1 MADSRDRI
9 LGRIRAGLD
18 TTGDMLRRHAAL
30 HRPPFPRSPY
40 VAVDDDASDVE
51 IFTRELTSLF
61 GSVHTC
67 ETAEQARSRV
77 VSILADAGADRVIAW
92 ADDQLPVAD
101 LRATL
106 QANGITVVDARVL
119 GMPDR
124 DARLAALDDV
134 PACVT
139 GADAAVAESGSI
151 ALVSGPVRGRL
162 ASLLPPLHI
171 ALLPA
176 GRIVRT
182 LPEALDL
189 LALHFGSDIFRDRS
203 NVVFVSGPSRTAD
216 IELSLTLGVH
226 GPKKVHVVIF
236 TETGAS

>member
-9 LGRIRAGLD
+9 LGRIRAGLE
-18 TTGDMLRRHAAL
+18 TNGDVLRQHAAL
-30 HRPPFPRSPY
+30 HPPPFARTPY
-40 VAVDDDASDVE
+40 VAVADDASDSD
-51 IFTRELTSLF
+51 IFQRELTSLF
-61 GSVHTC
+61 GSVHVCDTL
-67 ETAEQARSRV
+67 EQARSRV
-77 VSILADAGADRVIAW
+77 VSILSDAGADRVIAW
-92 ADDQLPVAD
+92 ADDELPITG
-101 LRATL
+101 LHATL
-106 QANGITVVDARVL
+106 QANGIAVVDARVL

-124 DARLAALDDV
+124 DVRLAALDDV

-151 ALVSGPVRGRL
+151 ALVSGAGRGRL

-171 ALLPA
+171 AVLPA

-189 LALHFGSDIFRDRS
+189 LALHFASDIFRDRS

-226 GPKKVHVVIF
+226 GPKQLHVVIF
-236 TETGAS
+236 TETVAS

>member
-1 MADSRDRI
+1 MPDSRDRI
-9 LGRIRAGLD
+9 LGRIRAGLE
-18 TTGDMLRRHAAL
+18 TTGDMLRQHAAL
-30 HRPPFPRSPY
+30 HPPPFPRSPY
-40 VAVDDDASDVE
+40 VTADDEASDVE
-51 IFTRELTSLF
+51 IFQRELTSLF
-61 GSVHTC
+61 GSVHIC

-77 VSILADAGADRVIAW
+77 VSILTDAGADRVIAW
-92 ADDQLPVAD
+92 ADDQLPVPG
-101 LRATL
+101 LHATL
-106 QANGITVVDARVL
+106 QANNITVVDAHVL
-119 GMPDR
+119 GMRDR
-124 DARLAALDDV
+124 EARLAALDDV

-151 ALVSGPVRGRL
+151 ALVSGRGRGRL

-182 LPEALDL
+182 LPDALDL
-189 LALHFGSDIFRDRS
+189 LAQHFGSDIFRNRS

-226 GPKKVHVVIF
+226 GPRQVHIVIF
-236 TETGAS
+236 TEAGVS